1 MKRTMGTIAV
11 AIFATATGLTFAS
24 SNAAEVKPSDVV
36 FEDGAVAASL
46 TGAVGNPENG
56 ASIMNK
62 GAGNC
67 IACHAVSALSDLPFH
82 GEIGPPLD
90 GVADRWSEAEVRGI
104 VANAKIMFEGSAMP
118 SFYKTEGFIRI
129 GNAYTGKAL
138 EGEVTPLLSAQEI
151 EDVVAYLMT
160 LKEEN

>member
-1 MKRTMGTIAV
+1 MRKLVGIAFVSALLCSSAV
-11 AIFATATGLTFAS
+11 ASEI
-24 SNAAEVKPSDVV
+24 KPSSVV
-36 FEDGAVAASL
+36 FNDGAVEGSL
-46 TGAVGNPENG
+46 SGSAGNPEQG
-56 ASIMNK
+56 ALIMNK

-67 IACHAVSALSDLPFH
+67 IACHKVTALDHLPFH
-82 GEIGPPLD
+82 GELGPPLD

-104 VANAKIMFEGSAMP
+104 VANAKVMFEDSVMP

-151 EDVVAYLMT
+151 EDVVSFLMT
-160 LKEEN
+160 LKEN